1 MINNL
6 THFSIGLLF
15 LFPAITSAQTE
26 TIDLTLEQSLE
37 LLQKGNRSIGW
48 LGRRLNWQRMSI
60 RN

>member
-15 LFPAITSAQTE
+15 LFPVLTSAQTE
-26 TIDLTLEQSLE
+26 TVDLTLEQSME
-37 LLQKGNRSIGW
+37 LLQKENRSIRIAGKEVE
-48 LGRRLNWQRMSI
+48 LAKTNI

>member
-37 LLQKGNRSIGW
+37 LLQKGNRGKE
-48 LGRRLNWQRMSI
+48 
-60 RN
+60 